1 MLCISAKM
9 LFRNHPVSVALT
21 GLTVY
26 QALVAPASADY
37 VSNARTAAKTLVSNF
52 YNDNTGL
59 FSGMWWNSANMI
71 TTLADLTIADNSLD
85 NLTANIFTNT
95 FNSAQKQSKRLK
107 RSIYSDHVLDF
118 PLTERC
124 VAPDCPTNAPITET
138 ATGWLNEFYDDEGW
152 WALAWLRV
160 HDLTGQSTWLS
171 GSIDIF
177 NDMVSTGYNATCG
190 GLYWKKDKKSNNA
203 IENELF
209 LALAAGLANRIPA
222 QKEYYRE
229 WAVNHW
235 NWFNSTGLINS
246 NNNIVDGLN
255 ITNQCKPEGAM
266 FTYNQGVI
274 VGGLIELYKLTSTE
288 AYLDKA
294 CAIADAGIKL
304 HTNTDGILQEVG
316 EAKGQVPGGDGIQF
330 KGVFMRNVYYL
341 WEQTRETKYADFF
354 KKNADSIWNNARNG
368 SLLGPEYTGPYVTAD
383 ARSQSSALD
392 ALVGAAAV
400 SM

>member
-1 MLCISAKM
+1 M
-9 LFRNHPVSVALT
+9 LFSNHPLSHTLVTLIAC
-21 GLTVY
+21 
-26 QALVAPASADY
+26 QALVALASADY
-37 VSNARTAAKTLVSNF
+37 VSNARTAANTLVSNF

-71 TTLADLTIADNSLD
+71 TTLADLTIVDNSLD
-85 NLTANIFTNT
+85 NLTANVFTNT
-95 FNSAQKQSKRLK
+95 FNNAQKQSKRLK
-107 RSIYSDHVLDF
+107 RSIYSDHVLNS
-118 PLTERC
+118 PVTERC
-124 VAPDCPTNAPITET
+124 VAPNCPANAAITET

-160 HDLTGQSTWLS
+160 HDLTGQNTWLS

-209 LALAAGLANRIPA
+209 LALAAGLANRIPE
-222 QKEYYRE
+222 QKEYYQE

-255 ITNQCKPEGAM
+255 ITTCKPEGAM

-316 EAKGQVPGGDGIQF
+316 EANGQVPGGDGIQF

-341 WEQTRETKYADFF
+341 WDQTRETKYSDFF
-354 KKNADSIWNNARNG
+354 KKNANSIWNNARNG
-368 SLLGPEYTGPYVTAD
+368 SLLGPEYTGPYATAD

-400 SM
+400 SV